1 MADLRRMFYNR
12 YKTSSIFNS
21 DTPGP
26 KPLINNNPSRD
37 IKKKNDNFSPKYK
50 KMTSKERYWHEMRY
64 KEFGHSNNE
73 NKNTNNIVNKNNKNS
88 VTKKTIKRNHSI
100 KETRRRKDY
109 EKNNNLR
116 GSDIM
121 CRDMYNGYDPKQYK
135 MKRSKSLYDL
145 RSSLTDLNINE
156 KSSRQER
163 NLAYKSSNIFFDK
176 SKDIQIQ
183 KSYNKYKKNK
193 SRKNFNNDN
202 ILSKS
207 LKREKSMTD
216 FESELNERKSKF
228 NHSKFATDM
237 DWRTTNT
244 EDIHYD
250 YESDFGSVITDSGR
264 TKRKS
269 FRRVNIL
276 KREMTGDIKNKS
288 KNREQNKES
297 VKYNILTGKDKKH
310 EISNNIYNKYDYN
323 KQKTNFSRKKYD
335 KNTKNIEKF
344 NPTIEYYEI
353 DIPRNFDLTDIN
365 TIRNFFTSKGLH
377 AFKIEENSNSVTN
390 QSGKISLRIRKDNV
404 VDEKEYNKNINNVK
418 KLISQKDMKLY
429 KVEGNKAKASTIAKQ
444 RVKTPYKG
452 EQMLKP
458 SDSKNI
464 FRNSNIKNGNDSKKN
479 TVKAKA
485 NSIKRN
491 SKPPAKKD
499 KVKLKAKK

>member
-1 MADLRRMFYNR
+1 MTDLRRMFYNR

-21 DTPGP
+21 DTPVT

-73 NKNTNNIVNKNNKNS
+73 NKNTNNIINKSNKNS
-88 VTKKTIKRNHSI
+88 PSKKYHKRNYSI
-100 KETRRRKDY
+100 KETRKIKDY
-109 EKNNNLR
+109 EKNNNLK

-135 MKRSKSLYDL
+135 IKRSKSLYDL
-145 RSSLTDLNINE
+145 RSTLTDLDLNE

-176 SKDIQIQ
+176 SKDAQIQ
-183 KSYNKYKKNK
+183 KSYNKCKKNK
-193 SRKNFNNDN
+193 NSKIFTDD

-207 LKREKSMTD
+207 LRREKSMSD
-216 FESELNERKSKF
+216 FERELNERKLKF
-228 NHSKFATDM
+228 NHSKITTDM
-237 DWRTTNT
+237 DWKTTNT
-244 EDIHYD
+244 EDLHYD
-250 YESDFGSVITDSGR
+250 SESDFGSVITDSGA
-264 TKRKS
+264 KRKS

-276 KREMTGDIKNKS
+276 KREMTGDIKNKN

-310 EISNNIYNKYDYN
+310 EISNKIYNKYDDD
-323 KQKTNFSRKKYD
+323 KQKKNFSRKKYD
-335 KNTKNIEKF
+335 KNNKNIEKF

-353 DIPRNFDLTDIN
+353 DIPRNYDLTDIN
-365 TIRNFFTSKGLH
+365 TIRNYFTSKGLH
-377 AFKIEENSNSVTN
+377 AFKIEESSNSVTN
-390 QSGKISLRIRKDNV
+390 QSGKITLRIRKDNV
-404 VDEKEYNKNINNVK
+404 VDEKEYNKNINSVK
-418 KLISQKDMKLY
+418 KLISQKDMKLN

-458 SDSKNI
+458 SDTKNI
-464 FRNSNIKNGNDSKKN
+464 FRNSNIKNAKDSKKN
-479 TVKAKA
+479 TINSKG

-491 SKPPAKKD
+491 TKPPAKKD
-499 KVKLKAKK
+499 KVNIKTKK